1 MLIKSKFMKSA
12 IVALAAGMV
21 GSVAAPV
28 ANAAVDSNSYTIQ
41 PNSAYSKSSNQV
53 GQNDGEDMSKATN
66 DSNKVIVT
74 NRDVTINGK
83 TISKS
88 EFKKALKSATFED
101 TNTVENSDPTF
112 RVSLFVAPAAVAP
125 LFIPGIGEAYI
136 TAAGTVVSLARRV
149 ERERGCQIRL
159 LLTSKHIERIKPVL
173 ITISI
178 LSHALDV
185 LRLKIDQKKDIN
197 QEAINEVVRDG
208 KIIRNLHRRC

>member
-21 GSVAAPV
+21 GSVVTPV
-28 ANAAVDSNSYTIQ
+28 ADAAVDSNSYTVQ
-41 PNSAYSKSSNQV
+41 PNSAYSNSSNRV
-53 GQNDGEDMSKATN
+53 GQNDGEDISKATN

-74 NRDVTINGK
+74 NHDVTINGK

-112 RVSLFVAPAAVAP
+112 GVSLFVAPAAVAP

-136 TAAGTVVSLARRV
+136 TAAGTVVVAGVAVAAGTWLSKTVIAYFKAHRKNKTQSNYNKHTKTRPG
-149 ERERGCQIRL
+149 RSTTKNRSKKGYKSRSNKRGR
-159 LLTSKHIERIKPVL
+159 
-173 ITISI
+173 
-178 LSHALDV
+178 
-185 LRLKIDQKKDIN
+185 
-197 QEAINEVVRDG
+197 
-208 KIIRNLHRRC
+208 

>member
-53 GQNDGEDMSKATN
+53 GQNDGEDMSKATS

-101 TNTVENSDPTF
+101 RKS
-112 RVSLFVAPAAVAP
+112 
-125 LFIPGIGEAYI
+125 
-136 TAAGTVVSLARRV
+136 VV
-149 ERERGCQIRL
+149 
-159 LLTSKHIERIKPVL
+159 
-173 ITISI
+173 
-178 LSHALDV
+178 
-185 LRLKIDQKKDIN
+185 
-197 QEAINEVVRDG
+197 
-208 KIIRNLHRRC
+208 

>member
-41 PNSAYSKSSNQV
+41 PNSVYSKSSNQV

-112 RVSLFVAPAAVAP
+112 GVSLFVAPAAVAP

-136 TAAGTVVSLARRV
+136 TAAGTVVVAGAAVVAGTWLSNTVIAYFKAHRKDQTRSNYNKHTKP
-149 ERERGCQIRL
+149 RPGRSTTKNRSKKGYKSRSNKRGR
-159 LLTSKHIERIKPVL
+159 
-173 ITISI
+173 
-178 LSHALDV
+178 
-185 LRLKIDQKKDIN
+185 
-197 QEAINEVVRDG
+197 
-208 KIIRNLHRRC
+208 

>member
-28 ANAAVDSNSYTIQ
+28 VNAAVDSNSYTIQ
-41 PNSAYSKSSNQV
+41 PNSAYLKSSNQV

-112 RVSLFVAPAAVAP
+112 GVSLFVAPAAVAP

-136 TAAGTVVSLARRV
+136 TAAGTVVVAGVAVAAGTWLSKTVIAYFKTHRKNKTHSNYNKHTKTRPG
-149 ERERGCQIRL
+149 RSTTKNRSKKGYKSRSNKRGR
-159 LLTSKHIERIKPVL
+159 
-173 ITISI
+173 
-178 LSHALDV
+178 
-185 LRLKIDQKKDIN
+185 
-197 QEAINEVVRDG
+197 
-208 KIIRNLHRRC
+208 

>member
-1 MLIKSKFMKSA
+1 MKSA

-112 RVSLFVAPAAVAP
+112 GVSLFVAPAAVAP

-136 TAAGTVVSLARRV
+136 TAAGTVVVA
-149 ERERGCQIRL
+149 G
-159 LLTSKHIERIKPVL
+159 
-173 ITISI
+173 
-178 LSHALDV
+178 A
-185 LRLKIDQKKDIN
+185 
-197 QEAINEVVRDG
+197 AVVAG
-208 KIIRNLHRRC
+208 T

>member
-21 GSVAAPV
+21 GSVVAPV
-28 ANAAVDSNSYTIQ
+28 ADAAVDSNSYTVQ
-41 PNSAYSKSSNQV
+41 PNSAYSNSSNRV
-53 GQNDGEDMSKATN
+53 GQNDGEDISKATN

-112 RVSLFVAPAAVAP
+112 GVSLFVAPAAVAP

-136 TAAGTVVSLARRV
+136 TAVGTVVVAGVAVAAGTWLSKTVIAYFKAHRKNKTHSNYNKHTKTRPG
-149 ERERGCQIRL
+149 RSTTKNRSKKGYKSRSNKRGR
-159 LLTSKHIERIKPVL
+159 
-173 ITISI
+173 
-178 LSHALDV
+178 
-185 LRLKIDQKKDIN
+185 
-197 QEAINEVVRDG
+197 
-208 KIIRNLHRRC
+208 

>member
-28 ANAAVDSNSYTIQ
+28 ADAAVGSNSYTIQ
-41 PNSAYSKSSNQV
+41 PNSAYSNSSNQV

-74 NRDVTINGK
+74 NHDVTINGK

-101 TNTVENSDPTF
+101 TNTFENSDLTF
-112 RVSLFVAPAAVAP
+112 GVSLFVAPAAVAP

-136 TAAGTVVSLARRV
+136 TAAGTVVVAGVAVAAGTWLSKTVIEYFKAHRKNKTHSNYNKHTKARPGRSTTKN
-149 ERERGCQIRL
+149 RSKKGYKSRSNKRGR
-159 LLTSKHIERIKPVL
+159 
-173 ITISI
+173 
-178 LSHALDV
+178 
-185 LRLKIDQKKDIN
+185 
-197 QEAINEVVRDG
+197 
-208 KIIRNLHRRC
+208 

>member
-21 GSVAAPV
+21 GSVVAPV
-28 ANAAVDSNSYTIQ
+28 ADAAVDSNSYTVQ
-41 PNSAYSKSSNQV
+41 PNSAYSNSSNRV
-53 GQNDGEDMSKATN
+53 GRNDGEDMSKATN

-101 TNTVENSDPTF
+101 TNTVENSNPIF
-112 RVSLFVAPAAVAP
+112 GVSLFVAPAAVAP

-136 TAAGTVVSLARRV
+136 TAAGTVVVAGVAVAAGTWLSKTVIAYFKAHRKNKTHSNYNKHTKTRPG
-149 ERERGCQIRL
+149 RSTTKNRSKKGYKSRSNKRGR
-159 LLTSKHIERIKPVL
+159 
-173 ITISI
+173 
-178 LSHALDV
+178 
-185 LRLKIDQKKDIN
+185 
-197 QEAINEVVRDG
+197 
-208 KIIRNLHRRC
+208 

>member
-1 MLIKSKFMKSA
+1 MIKSKFMKSA

-112 RVSLFVAPAAVAP
+112 VVSLFVAPAAVAP
-125 LFIPGIGEAYI
+125 LFIPGIGESVHY
-136 TAAGTVVSLARRV
+136 SSRHS
-149 ERERGCQIRL
+149 GCRWRCGCSGNVAVKYGYCL
-159 LLTSKHIERIKPVL
+159 LQST
-173 ITISI
+173 
-178 LSHALDV
+178 
-185 LRLKIDQKKDIN
+185 
-197 QEAINEVVRDG
+197 
-208 KIIRNLHRRC
+208 